1 MHDAVRAVLFKRDLA
16 AGEKLLLLKLIPML
30 GYRPLP
36 CTGSLVQQLSTGMKK
51 SAYERAFRSLV
62 ERKLLLVRDL
72 PIGAGGASV
81 NTLTLASALFS
92 SHSHATWSAEPCYW
106 ALVKHILT
114 CTDVLSLS
122 EGETVLLVLLLF
134 FCDETGVVRALSR
147 PMLLSVLGL
156 KIKPSPETTRQQR
169 ARRESNA
176 IWRLVG
182 RLTQMGYLRRV
193 TPGYRA
199 VPFWGRSESAYFL
212 NLSHPVYG
220 SVAPSSV
227 LLVDYGPW
235 NSLRLLPPGSGQ
247 DKKLFDAVSPGL
259 LVKHDLL
266 ITTHLIASKLKKYQ
280 RSRSERMDTLQ
291 QIAGYNVI
299 FHQTYFP
306 WRHFCVIFELF
317 SGAGFRK
324 AIPALQARIERLAA
338 ILLSEHWGDIKPG
351 AKQNKFSLRS
361 ALRTTKSISLFDLKL
376 REGEV
381 SSELSLNRL
390 ERLTT
395 RFLVGAGWCLA
406 QRSKE
411 LLMQRGDDTHW
422 QGTRFCILPSELS
435 YGGFTGKLTN
445 STGKANATG
454 TRKMPNKAERF
465 CSVIIALPSGQV
477 ADGAACYVTDYVWS
491 DRFELETENDL
502 TLFQATNYGVLSVNA
517 RGLEHRTLGVDV
529 LSELGSN
536 RPMRK

>member
-1 MHDAVRAVLFKRDLA
+1 MHDVVRAVLFKKDLA

-36 CTGSLVQQLSTGMKK
+36 CTGSLVQQLSAGMKK
-51 SAYERAFRSLV
+51 SAYEKAFSSLV

-92 SHSHATWSAEPCYW
+92 SRSQATRSAEPCYW

-134 FCDETGVVRALSR
+134 FCDETGVVRTLSR

-235 NSLRLLPPGSGQ
+235 NSMRHITGSAS
-247 DKKLFDAVSPGL
+247 DEIFLDDVSPGP
-259 LVKHDLL
+259 VVRHDLL
-266 ITTHLIASKLKKYQ
+266 ITTHFIASQQKKIKK
-280 RSRSERMDTLQ
+280 SRSGRVNTAQ
-291 QIAGYNVI
+291 QAPGYSVI

-324 AIPALQARIERLAA
+324 AIPALQAKIERLAA
-338 ILLSEHWGDIKPG
+338 ILLSEHWEDVRPR
-351 AKQNKFSLRS
+351 AEQNKFSLRS
-361 ALRTTKSISLFDLKL
+361 ALRSAKAISLFELKL

-381 SSELSLNRL
+381 SSELSLNRV
-390 ERLTT
+390 ERLTMW
-395 RFLVGAGWCLA
+395 FLVGAGWCLA

-411 LLMQRGDDTHW
+411 LLMQRREENHW

-445 STGKANATG
+445 TFGKANANG
-454 TRKMPNKAERF
+454 TRRVPNTAQRY

-477 ADGAACYVTDYVWS
+477 ADGAACFVTNHAWP

-502 TLFQATNYGVLSVNA
+502 TLSQATKYGVLSVNA
-517 RGLEHRTLGVDV
+517 RGLEHMTLGVDV
-529 LSELGSN
+529 LPELGSN

>member
-1 MHDAVRAVLFKRDLA
+1 
-16 AGEKLLLLKLIPML
+16 
-30 GYRPLP
+30 
-36 CTGSLVQQLSTGMKK
+36 
-51 SAYERAFRSLV
+51 
-62 ERKLLLVRDL
+62 
-72 PIGAGGASV
+72 
-81 NTLTLASALFS
+81 
-92 SHSHATWSAEPCYW
+92 
-106 ALVKHILT
+106 
-114 CTDVLSLS
+114 
-122 EGETVLLVLLLF
+122 
-134 FCDETGVVRALSR
+134 
-147 PMLLSVLGL
+147 
-156 KIKPSPETTRQQR
+156 
-169 ARRESNA
+169 
-176 IWRLVG
+176 
-182 RLTQMGYLRRV
+182 
-193 TPGYRA
+193 
-199 VPFWGRSESAYFL
+199 
-212 NLSHPVYG
+212 VYG

-247 DKKLFDAVSPGL
+247 NKKLFDAVSPGL

-390 ERLTT
+390 ECLTT

-465 CSVIIALPSGQV
+465 CSVIIALPSGPV
-477 ADGAACYVTDYVWS
+477 ADGAACFVTDYVWS

-502 TLFQATNYGVLSVNA
+502 TLSQATKYGVLSVNA
-517 RGLEHRTLGVDV
+517 RGLEHMTLGVDV
-529 LSELGSN
+529 LPELGSN